1 VMGKSASAWVAI
13 VRTTMLSGAAF
24 VCALLALTLGCQ
36 KAEAIAPPAVY
47 TGEALDL
54 TTSSATLVGSIY
66 PGDEQTTYYFEYG
79 LTSAYGQQSPTTTV
93 AAGTQ
98 GVHVSEPITG
108 LTVDT
113 TYHYRLVATNPSG
126 TVDGQQRVFTTKKI
140 PLTFTLAATPQQDLF
155 GNPFSVTG
163 TLAGTGSANHQVVL
177 QANPFPYLAGFKAIG
192 TPELTSADGSFS
204 FSVPALS
211 RNSEL
216 RVATLEA
223 PPVNSQAIVE
233 LVPVRVTLHVGPT
246 ARQGFVRL
254 YGTITPG
261 EFGAIVGFELLRPGH
276 RPRGVASTVV
286 TDANK
291 SSSRFSR
298 VVRIRLPGLYRAL
311 VYVEN
316 GAQATNHSR
325 SLLIR

>member
-1 VMGKSASAWVAI
+1 MMGKSASAWVAI
-13 VRTTMLSGAAF
+13 VRTMMLTGAAF

-36 KAEAIAPPAVY
+36 KAEAIAPPEVH

-54 TTSSATLVGSIY
+54 TTSSATLEGSIY
-66 PGDEQTTYYFEYG
+66 PGNQQTSYHFQYG
-79 LTSAYGQQSPTTTV
+79 LTGAYLQQTPTTTL

-98 GVHVSEPITG
+98 EVHVSDPITG
-108 LTVDT
+108 LAVDT
-113 TYHYRLVATNPSG
+113 TYYYRLVATNPSG
-126 TVDGQQRVFTTKKI
+126 TVDGPQRVLTTKKI
-140 PLTFTLAATPQQDLF
+140 PLTFTLAATPQEDLF
-155 GNPFSVTG
+155 GSPFSVTG

-177 QANPFPYLAGFKAIG
+177 EANPFPYLAGFKTIG
-192 TPELTSADGSFS
+192 DPELTSADGSFW

-216 RVATLEA
+216 RVATLET
-223 PPVNSQAIVE
+223 PPANSQAIVE
-233 LVPVRVTLHVGPT
+233 LVRVRVTLHVRPT

-276 RPRGVASTVV
+276 RPLGLGSTVV
-286 TDANK
+286 TDASK
-291 SSSRFSR
+291 SSSRFAHIL
-298 VVRIRLPGLYRAL
+298 RIRHAGLYRAAA
-311 VYVEN
+311 YVEN

-325 SLLIR
+325 ALLIR